1 MLSFEELNKHS
12 EKDNFLSLLKDKL
25 SKKRYNKIIQK
36 SDYNKKI
43 IDLQIDL
50 VNLQNWI
57 NKNDKRLCIIFEG
70 RDAAGKG
77 STIKRF
83 IEHLMTKHF
92 RVYEL
97 GAPSDKENR
106 SWFNTHE
113 KALPKKGE
121 IVFFDRSWYS
131 RAMIQPTMGYCS
143 KNQYKYFIN
152 HVNKWEEDLI
162 DNGLILIKFYLSVN
176 KPTQKM
182 RFHLREKHK
191 LKYWKLSQNDL
202 ETLKK
207 WEEYTFYKN
216 QMFDKTSNKKSP
228 WIIINSNNK
237 MVARLNA
244 MRYVL
249 NSIKYE
255 GKVELKNVDWLID
268 MKSRSLKLFG
278 VSFKELTNDQ
288 YALLSK
294 LKQLETT
301 KNIQL

>member
-1 MLSFEELNKHS
+1 MSVKYFNTDYKNIS
-12 EKDNFLSLLKDKL
+12 ESQYQDEKFKLQVELLKL
-25 SKKRYNKIIQK
+25 QEWIVKK
-36 SDYNKKI
+36 
-43 IDLQIDL
+43 
-50 VNLQNWI
+50 
-57 NKNDKRLCIIFEG
+57 DKRIAIIFEG

-83 IEHLMTKHF
+83 IEHLIPKHF

-97 GAPSDKENR
+97 GTPTEQQNKH
-106 SWFNTHE
+106 WLQTHE
-113 KALPKKGE
+113 KALPQNGE

-143 KNQYKYFIN
+143 KSQYKYFMEN
-152 HVNKWEEDLI
+152 VNNWEKTLI
-162 DNGLILIKFYLSVN
+162 DDGLILIKFYLSVN

-182 RFHLREKHK
+182 RFHIRENHQ
-191 LKYWKLSQNDL
+191 LKYWKLSSNDL
-202 ETLKK
+202 KTLKK

-216 QMFDKTSNKKSP
+216 QMFEKTSTDYSP
-228 WIIINSNNK
+228 WVIINSNDK

-249 NSIKYE
+249 NEINYE
-255 GKVELKNVDWLID
+255 GKIKLAKAEWEFDINDNNLT
-268 MKSRSLKLFG
+268 LFG
-278 VSFKELTNDQ
+278 VHFDDLNTSQ

-301 KNIQL
+301 KKIKG

>member
-1 MLSFEELNKHS
+1 MSVKYFNTDYKNIS
-12 EKDNFLSLLKDKL
+12 ESQYQDEKFKLQVELLKL
-25 SKKRYNKIIQK
+25 QEWIVKK
-36 SDYNKKI
+36 
-43 IDLQIDL
+43 
-50 VNLQNWI
+50 
-57 NKNDKRLCIIFEG
+57 DKRIAIIFEG

-83 IEHLMTKHF
+83 IEHLIPKHF

-97 GAPSDKENR
+97 GTPSEQQNKH
-106 SWFNTHE
+106 WLQTHE

-131 RAMIQPTMGYCS
+131 RAMIQPTMGYCNKS
-143 KNQYKYFIN
+143 QYKYFMEN
-152 HVNKWEEDLI
+152 VNSWEKNLI
-162 DNGLILIKFYLSVN
+162 DDGLILIKFYLSVN

-182 RFHLREKHK
+182 RFHIRENHQ
-191 LKYWKLSQNDL
+191 LKYWKLSSNDL
-202 ETLKK
+202 KTLKK

-216 QMFDKTSNKKSP
+216 QMFEKTSTENSP
-228 WIIINSNNK
+228 WVIINSNDK

-249 NSIKYE
+249 NEINYE
-255 GKVELKNVDWLID
+255 GKIKLAKAEWEFDINDNNLT
-268 MKSRSLKLFG
+268 LFG
-278 VSFKELTNDQ
+278 VHFDDLNPSQ

-301 KNIQL
+301 KKIKG

>member
-1 MLSFEELNKHS
+1 MSVKYFNTDYKNIS
-12 EKDNFLSLLKDKL
+12 ESQYQDEKFKLQVELLKL
-25 SKKRYNKIIQK
+25 QEWIVKK
-36 SDYNKKI
+36 
-43 IDLQIDL
+43 
-50 VNLQNWI
+50 
-57 NKNDKRLCIIFEG
+57 DKRIAIIFEG

-83 IEHLMTKHF
+83 IEHLIPKHF

-97 GAPSDKENR
+97 GTPSEQQNKH
-106 SWFNTHE
+106 WLQTHE

-131 RAMIQPTMGYCS
+131 RAMIQPTMGYCNKS
-143 KNQYKYFIN
+143 QYKYFMEN
-152 HVNKWEEDLI
+152 VNNWEKTLI
-162 DNGLILIKFYLSVN
+162 DDGLILIKFYLSVN

-182 RFHLREKHK
+182 RFHIRENHQ
-191 LKYWKLSQNDL
+191 LKYWKLSSNDL
-202 ETLKK
+202 KTLKK

-216 QMFDKTSNKKSP
+216 QKKEKTSTENSP
-228 WIIINSNNK
+228 WVIINSNDK

-249 NSIKYE
+249 NEINYE
-255 GKVELKNVDWLID
+255 GKIKLAKAEWEFDINDNNLT
-268 MKSRSLKLFG
+268 LFG
-278 VSFKELTNDQ
+278 VHFDDLNPSQ

-301 KNIQL
+301 KKIKG

>member
-1 MLSFEELNKHS
+1 MSVKYFNTDYKNIS
-12 EKDNFLSLLKDKL
+12 ESQYQDEKFKLQVELLKLQEWVVKYQ
-25 SKKRYNKIIQK
+25 KRIAI
-36 SDYNKKI
+36 
-43 IDLQIDL
+43 L
-50 VNLQNWI
+50 
-57 NKNDKRLCIIFEG
+57 FEG

-83 IEHLMTKHF
+83 IEHLIPKHF

-97 GAPSDKENR
+97 GTPSDKQNNN
-106 SWFNTHE
+106 WLNTHE

-143 KNQYKYFIN
+143 KHQYKYFME
-152 HVNKWEEDLI
+152 HVNNWEEKLI
-162 DNGLILIKFYLSVN
+162 TEGLVLIKFYLSVN

-182 RFHLREKHK
+182 RFHIREHHQ
-191 LKYWKLSQNDL
+191 LKYWKLSSNDFK
-202 ETLKK
+202 TLKK

-216 QMFDKTSNKKSP
+216 QMFEKTSTVFSP
-228 WIIINSNNK
+228 WIIINSNDK

-249 NSIKYE
+249 SEINYE
-255 GKVELKNVDWLID
+255 GKVKLAKAEWEFEINENNLT
-268 MKSRSLKLFG
+268 LFG
-278 VSFKELTNDQ
+278 VRFDDLNQSQ

-294 LKQLETT
+294 LKQLEVT
-301 KNIQL
+301 KKIMD

>member
-1 MLSFEELNKHS
+1 MNVKYLNS
-12 EKDNFLSLLKDKL
+12 EYINISESQYSDEKFKLQVELLK
-25 SKKRYNKIIQK
+25 
-36 SDYNKKI
+36 
-43 IDLQIDL
+43 LQEW
-50 VNLQNWI
+50 VV
-57 NKNDKRLCIIFEG
+57 NKNKRIAIIFEG

-83 IEHLMTKHF
+83 IEHLMPRYF
-92 RVYEL
+92 RVFAL
-97 GAPSDKENR
+97 GTPNLKQNKN
-106 SWFNTHE
+106 WFKTHE
-113 KALPKKGE
+113 NALPKVGE

-152 HVNKWEEDLI
+152 HVNKWEENLI

-216 QMFDKTSNKKSP
+216 QMFDKTSTKKSP

>member
-1 MLSFEELNKHS
+1 MSVKYFNTDYKNIS
-12 EKDNFLSLLKDKL
+12 ESQYQDEKFKLQVELLKLQEWVVKYQ
-25 SKKRYNKIIQK
+25 KRIAI
-36 SDYNKKI
+36 
-43 IDLQIDL
+43 L
-50 VNLQNWI
+50 
-57 NKNDKRLCIIFEG
+57 FEG

-83 IEHLMTKHF
+83 IEHLIPKHF

-97 GAPSDKENR
+97 GTPSDKQNNN
-106 SWFNTHE
+106 WFNTHE

-143 KNQYKYFIN
+143 KHQYKYFME
-152 HVNKWEEDLI
+152 HVNNWEEKLI
-162 DNGLILIKFYLSVN
+162 TEGLVLIKFYLSVN

-182 RFHLREKHK
+182 RFHIREHHQ
-191 LKYWKLSQNDL
+191 LKYWKLSSNDFK
-202 ETLKK
+202 TLKK

-216 QMFDKTSNKKSP
+216 QMFEKTSTVFSP
-228 WIIINSNNK
+228 WIIINSNDK

-249 NSIKYE
+249 SEINYE
-255 GKVELKNVDWLID
+255 GKVKLAKAEWEFEINENNLT
-268 MKSRSLKLFG
+268 LFG
-278 VSFKELTNDQ
+278 VRFDDLNQSQ

-294 LKQLETT
+294 LKQLEVT
-301 KNIQL
+301 KKIMD